1 MLVERVETREHFAE
15 AKVAGFIY
23 FQGFFFRK
31 PELMHA
37 REIPA
42 NRLNYLRLLQAVSK
56 TDLEV
61 RDLETLIKN
70 EAAVCYRLLQYLD
83 SAAVGVRNEVHS
95 VRHAIALLGER
106 EVRRWLP
113 LIATLTVGQNKSSEL
128 VNSAMVRARFL

>member
-1 MLVERVETREHFAE
+1 
-15 AKVAGFIY
+15 
-23 FQGFFFRK
+23 
-31 PELMHA
+31 MHA

-83 SAAVGVRNEVHS
+83 SAAVGVCNEVHS

-128 VNSAMVRARFL
+128 VNSTMVRARFL